1 MVCLLVAGCEHINPQ
16 YNHFTSRLPQAT
28 QLSSVTVTN
37 QIDPAW
43 LQPSTE
49 LFTLGPGDKLEIEML
64 GEPGTRTTT
73 TVGPDGKI
81 YFTVADRGFNVTNG
95 ATVIHSPDSGAVM
108 RCNPDGSD
116 FEVVHRGLRSGPAT
130 YGITAPVSSSSFPS
144 RCRSRDR

>member
-1 MVCLLVAGCEHINPQ
+1 MKGISRAAGIRSAGWRTRARRASRGLPAAMVCLLVAGCEHINPQ

-81 YFTVADRGFNVTNG
+81 YFNLLPGIDVW
-95 ATVIHSPDSGAVM
+95 
-108 RCNPDGSD
+108 
-116 FEVVHRGLRSGPAT
+116 GLTLGQAK
-130 YGITAPVSSSSFPS
+130 AEMEK
-144 RCRSRDR
+144 